1 MFPQTSTTP
10 GMGSPTGSPTGMSGT
25 GTSATTFGGGGPI
38 VGFTLPVD
46 KASLVDYK
54 LQTRYNKWEFN
65 YDPTEDQAQALAGL
79 SGGTPTGTN
88 PTGTTPG
95 TTAPG
100 TLTTNP
106 NPGTPSA
113 PTDPTAPQQ

>member
-1 MFPQTSTTP
+1 
-10 GMGSPTGSPTGMSGT
+10 
-25 GTSATTFGGGGPI
+25 

>member
-1 MFPQTSTTP
+1 
-10 GMGSPTGSPTGMSGT
+10 
-25 GTSATTFGGGGPI
+25 

-46 KASLVDYK
+46 KPSLVDYK

-65 YDPTEDQAQALAGL
+65 YDPTEEQAQALAGL

-95 TTAPG
+95 TTPGTTTPG
-100 TLTTNP
+100 TLPTNP
-106 NPGTPSA
+106 NPPG